1 MTHRWR
7 RTIVLAGLGLGA
19 TAAAVV
25 LIDQAAR
32 NLQLIS
38 RLRDASPGWLV
49 VCAIGESVAYVGFV
63 LSYQAMA
70 RVSGGPRLPAA
81 VAVRVVGLSFGAF
94 SLATAIGGLSVD
106 FWALREAGEPPA
118 IASAR
123 VIALETLRWAVLA
136 AATCAAGLAVL
147 AGVQGRMTW
156 IVPAAW
162 LAITSF
168 CFAGGLLVSAPGRRR
183 SFATRKGRLGH
194 LLRIAVGA
202 LVYIRQLISGTHDLR
217 RRAIGGAA
225 LFWAGEVLCA
235 WAALRAFGTSVSLAP
250 LLLGYTTGYV
260 ATGLPLPLGGAGGV
274 DAALTGGF
282 VLAGA
287 PLGPALLGALT
298 FRLFSFWLPAL
309 GALVSVLTVRGLLR
323 RLHGI
328 ARDRGAR

>member
-1 MTHRWR
+1 M
-7 RTIVLAGLGLGA
+7 
-19 TAAAVV
+19 
-25 LIDQAAR
+25 
-32 NLQLIS
+32 
-38 RLRDASPGWLV
+38 
-49 VCAIGESVAYVGFV
+49 
-63 LSYQAMA
+63 
-70 RVSGGPRLPAA
+70 
-81 VAVRVVGLSFGAF
+81 
-94 SLATAIGGLSVD
+94 
-106 FWALREAGEPPA
+106 
-118 IASAR
+118 
-123 VIALETLRWAVLA
+123 IALETLRWAVLA